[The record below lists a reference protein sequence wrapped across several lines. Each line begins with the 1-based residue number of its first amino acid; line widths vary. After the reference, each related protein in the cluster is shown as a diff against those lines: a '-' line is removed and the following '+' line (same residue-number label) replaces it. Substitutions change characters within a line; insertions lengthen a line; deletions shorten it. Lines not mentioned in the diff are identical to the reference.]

1 MTIVRLQD
9 AGKQYGDRWIFRNVS
24 FAVGDRERWGIVG
37 RNGVGKTT
45 LFRTMTGDEETTE
58 GEIWRHPG
66 LRFTLL
72 RQNRGERSTATVHE
86 AALEPFADL
95 VEMERQIGLDL
106 EAMSAATDAH
116 DAARLMRSY
125 DRQVEEFRRRGGY
138 EMRSRADATLEGL
151 GFPPDTWPKPISA
164 LSGGELGRLRLAQTL
179 LAQPDV
185 LLLDEPTNHLDLR
198 STEWL
203 EEFLRGYPG
212 TVMVV
217 SHDRV
222 FLQRLCDHILH
233 VEEQTAY
240 AYTGGYDSFLDQR
253 EARREL
259 QRKQFEQQQAYIART
274 EDFIRRNLAGQK
286 TKQAKSRRTLLS
298 RMERVAGV
306 SEEDRAMGLR
316 FASGGRSGGVVMK
329 VDGVQCAY
337 GPRVLFAP
345 FSAEVTR
352 SERIVIVGPNGC
364 GKSTLMRVL
373 AGAGEA
379 TRGSVV
385 MGTGVRTAYYRQ
397 DFTHL
402 NPVHKIREEVGA
414 AAPGMTIT
422 ELRSHLGRFLFS
434 GEDADARVGDL
445 SGGEQARVALARIT
459 LERAN
464 LLLLDE
470 PTNHLDI
477 ESREVLEEA
486 LENYDGTVILIS
498 HDRAMLSAMSTRVWG
513 FEDGRFV
520 DFAGSYDEYGEW
532 SARRRAE
539 QAATASGAR
548 AAEPRTPAAPA
559 ASAPD
564 GRPALSKN
572 EIRRRE
578 REFAEL
584 EARIAALETRI
595 GETEASLADPALY
608 AAGSDPART
617 QALAAER
624 DRLTAE
630 LAEAYALWERVGEEL
645 SGTSVA

>member
-1 MTIVRLQD
+1 MTIVRLQN
-9 AGKQYGDRWIFRNVS
+9 AGKQYGDRWVFRNVS
-24 FAVGDRERWGIVG
+24 FTVGARERWGIVG

-45 LFRTMTGDEETTE
+45 LFKAITGEDEPTE

-72 RQNRGERSTATVHE
+72 RQNRGEQGDATVHE
-86 AALEPFADL
+86 ASLEPFADL
-95 VEMERQIGLDL
+95 IAMETRINAEL
-106 EAMSAATDAH
+106 EELGTVKEPRDAE
-116 DAARLMRSY
+116 RLLKSY
-125 DRQVEEFRRRGGY
+125 DRHVEEFRRRGGY

-151 GFPPDTWPKPISA
+151 GFPPETWEKPIRA

-222 FLQRLCDHILH
+222 FLERLADHVLH
-233 VEEQTAY
+233 LEEGTAY

-259 QRKQFEQQQAYIART
+259 QRKHFEQQQAHIART
-274 EDFIRRNLAGQK
+274 EAFIQKFIAGTR
-286 TKQAKSRRTLLS
+286 TKQAKSRRTLLN
-298 RMERVAGV
+298 RLERVAAVGRD
-306 SEEDRAMGLR
+306 EKAMGLQ
-316 FASGGRSGGVVMK
+316 FASGGRSGGVVMR

-337 GPRVLFAP
+337 GPRVLFSP
-345 FSAEVTR
+345 FSAEVSR
-352 SERIVIVGPNGC
+352 AERIAVVGPNGC

-373 AGAGEA
+373 AGVAQPE
-379 TRGSVV
+379 RGSVT
-385 MGTGVRTAYYRQ
+385 MGTGVRPAYYRQ

-402 NPVHKIREEVGA
+402 DPDKKIREEVA
-414 AAPGMTIT
+414 QAAPSLTFP

-434 GEDADARVGDL
+434 GDEQEARVGDL
-445 SGGEQARVALARIT
+445 SGGEQARVALAKIT
-459 LERAN
+459 LQKAN

-486 LENYDGTVILIS
+486 LDGYDGTVILIS
-498 HDRAMLSAMSTRVWG
+498 HDRATLSALSTRVWAY
-513 FEDGRFV
+513 EDGRFV
-520 DFAGSYDEYGEW
+520 DYPGGFDDWLDW
-532 SARRRAE
+532 SARRKAE
-539 QAATASGAR
+539 SAATAVLARTAEPKPGSGAS
-548 AAEPRTPAAPA
+548 PAK
-559 ASAPD
+559 ASN
-564 GRPALSKN
+564 LSKN

-578 REFAEL
+578 REQQQL
-584 EARIAALETRI
+584 EARIEQIETRI
-595 GETEASLADPALY
+595 TEIEAALGDPALY
-608 AAGSDPART
+608 GAGADPTRPA
-617 QALAAER
+617 ALAAER
-624 DRLTAE
+624 DTLATE
-630 LAEAYALWERVGEEL
+630 LAEAYATWERVGEEL
-645 SGTSVA
+645 AGV

>member
-1 MTIVRLQD
+1 MTIVRLQN

-24 FAVGDRERWGIVG
+24 FTVAARERWGIVG

-45 LFRTMTGDEETTE
+45 LFRALSGDDELTE
-58 GEIWRHPG
+58 GEAWRHPG

-72 RQNRGERSTATVHE
+72 RQNRGEQSAASVHE

-95 VEMERQIGLDL
+95 VAMEERIHRELAELGTETNPR
-106 EAMSAATDAH
+106 EAE
-116 DAARLMRSY
+116 RLLKSY
-125 DRQVEEFRRRGGY
+125 DRHVEEFRRRGGY

-151 GFPPDTWPKPISA
+151 GFPPETWEKPIRT

-212 TVMVV
+212 TVMAV

-222 FLQRLCDHILH
+222 FLERLADHILH
-233 VEEQTAY
+233 LEEGTAY
-240 AYTGGYDSFLDQR
+240 AYTGGYESFLEQR

-259 QRKQFEQQQAYIART
+259 QRKQYEQQQAHIART

-286 TKQAKSRRTLLS
+286 TKQAKSRRTLLN
-298 RMERVAGV
+298 RLERVAAV
-306 SEEDRAMGLR
+306 SGDDKAMGLR

-329 VDGVQCAY
+329 ADGVQCAY
-337 GPRVLFAP
+337 GDRVLFSP
-345 FSAEVTR
+345 FSAEVSR
-352 SERIVIVGPNGC
+352 AERIALVGPNGC

-373 AGAGEA
+373 AGVAQPQ
-379 TRGSVV
+379 RGSVT
-385 MGTGVRTAYYRQ
+385 MGTGVRAAYYRQ

-402 NPVHKIREEVGA
+402 DPDKKIREEVA
-414 AAPGMTIT
+414 EAAPSLTFP

-434 GEDADARVGDL
+434 GDEQEARVGDL

-459 LERAN
+459 LQKAN

-486 LENYDGTVILIS
+486 LEGYDGTVILIS
-498 HDRAMLSAMSTRVWG
+498 HDRATLSAVSTRVWAY
-513 FEDGRFV
+513 EDGRFV
-520 DFAGSYDEYGEW
+520 DYPGSFDEYLEW
-532 SARRRAE
+532 SARRKAE
-539 QAATASGAR
+539 SAATAVLAR
-548 AAEPRTPAAPA
+548 TAEPKPGSA
-559 ASAPD
+559 ASTSA
-564 GRPALSKN
+564 GAAKATALSKN

-578 REFAEL
+578 REQQAL
-584 EARIAALETRI
+584 EARIEKIETRI
-595 GETEASLADPALY
+595 AEIEAALGDPALY
-608 AAGSDPART
+608 AAGADPSRPA
-617 QALAAER
+617 ALAAER
-624 DRLTAE
+624 DTLTAE
-630 LAEAYALWERVGEEL
+630 LADAYATWERVGEEL
-645 SGTSVA
+645 AGV

>member
-1 MTIVRLQD
+1 MTIVRLQN

-24 FAVGDRERWGIVG
+24 FTVGARERWGIVG

-45 LFRTMTGDEETTE
+45 LFRAITGEDEPTE
-58 GEIWRHPG
+58 GEVWRHPG

-72 RQNRGERSTATVHE
+72 RQNRGEQSAATVHE

-95 VEMERQIGLDL
+95 VAMEERINRDL
-106 EAMSAATDAH
+106 QELGTVKDPRE
-116 DAARLMRSY
+116 AARLMKSY
-125 DRQVEEFRRRGGY
+125 DRHSEEFRRRGGY

-151 GFPPDTWPKPISA
+151 GFPQETWEKPIRA

-212 TVMVV
+212 TVLVV

-222 FLQRLCDHILH
+222 FLERLADHVLH
-233 VEEQTAY
+233 LEEGTAY
-240 AYTGGYDSFLDQR
+240 AYTGGYERFLEQR
-253 EARREL
+253 EARCEL
-259 QRKQFEQQQAYIART
+259 QRRQYEQQQAYIART

-286 TKQAKSRRTLLS
+286 TKQAKSRRTLLN
-298 RMERVAGV
+298 RL
-306 SEEDRAMGLR
+306 DRIAAVGGDKKAMGLR
-316 FASGGRSGGVVMK
+316 FASGGRSGGVVMR

-337 GPRVLFAP
+337 GDRVLFAP
-345 FSAEVTR
+345 FSAEVSR
-352 SERIVIVGPNGC
+352 SERIAIVGPNGC

-373 AGAGEA
+373 AGVAQPQ
-379 TRGSVV
+379 RGSVT

-402 NPVHKIREEVGA
+402 DPEKKIREEVA
-414 AAPGMTIT
+414 EAAPSLTFA
-422 ELRSHLGRFLFS
+422 ELRNHLGRFLFS
-434 GEDADARVGDL
+434 GDEQEARVGDL

-459 LERAN
+459 LQKAN

-486 LENYDGTVILIS
+486 LDGYDGTVILIS
-498 HDRAMLSAMSTRVWG
+498 HDRAVLSAVATRVWAY
-513 FEDGRFV
+513 EDGRFV
-520 DFAGSYDEYGEW
+520 DYPGGFDEWLDW
-532 SARRRAE
+532 SARRKAE
-539 QAATASGAR
+539 SAATAVLAR
-548 AAEPRTPAAPA
+548 AAEPRAGTQPSS
-559 ASAPD
+559 ASTA
-564 GRPALSKN
+564 RATTLSKN

-578 REFAEL
+578 REQQEL
-584 EARIAALETRI
+584 ERRIEQIETRI
-595 GETEASLADPALY
+595 AEIEAALADPALY
-608 AAGSDPART
+608 ASGADPARPA
-617 QALAAER
+617 ALAAER
-624 DRLTAE
+624 DQLTAE
-630 LAEAYALWERVGEEL
+630 LADSYAAWERVGEEL
-645 SGTSVA
+645 AGV

>member
-1 MTIVRLQD
+1 MTIVRLQN

-24 FAVGDRERWGIVG
+24 FTVAARDRWGIVG

-45 LFRTMTGDEETTE
+45 LFRAISGDDELTE
-58 GEIWRHPG
+58 GEAWRHPG

-72 RQNRGERSTATVHE
+72 RQNRGEQSAATVHE

-95 VEMERQIGLDL
+95 VAMEARINAEL
-106 EAMSAATDAH
+106 EELGRAQDAH
-116 DAARLMRSY
+116 EAERLLKSY
-125 DRQVEEFRRRGGY
+125 DRHVEEFRRRGGY

-151 GFPPDTWPKPISA
+151 GFPPETWEKPIRA

-212 TVMVV
+212 TVLVV

-222 FLQRLCDHILH
+222 FLERLADHVLH
-233 VEEQTAY
+233 LEEATAY
-240 AYTGGYDSFLDQR
+240 AYTGGYESFLEQR

-259 QRKQFEQQQAYIART
+259 QRKQYEQQQAHIART
-274 EDFIRRNLAGQK
+274 EAFIQKFIAGTR
-286 TKQAKSRRTLLS
+286 TKQAKSRRTLLN
-298 RMERVAGV
+298 RMERISAVQG
-306 SEEDRAMGLR
+306 EEKAMGLR
-316 FASGGRSGGVVMK
+316 FASGGRSGGVVMR

-337 GPRVLFAP
+337 GDRVLFAP
-345 FSAEVTR
+345 FSAEVSR
-352 SERIVIVGPNGC
+352 SERIAIVGPNGC

-373 AGAGEA
+373 AGVAQPQ
-379 TRGSVV
+379 RGSVT
-385 MGTGVRTAYYRQ
+385 MGTGVRPAYYRQ

-402 NPVHKIREEVGA
+402 DPAKKIREEVA
-414 AAPGMTIT
+414 EAAPSLTFP

-434 GEDADARVGDL
+434 GDEQEARVGDL
-445 SGGEQARVALARIT
+445 SGGEQARVALAKIT
-459 LERAN
+459 LQKAN

-486 LENYDGTVILIS
+486 LEGYDGTVILIS
-498 HDRAMLSAMSTRVWG
+498 HDRAMLSAVSTRVWAY
-513 FEDGRFV
+513 EDGRFV
-520 DFAGSYDEYGEW
+520 DYPGTFDEWLEW

-539 QAATASGAR
+539 SAATAVLAR
-548 AAEPRTPAAPA
+548 AAEPKPGSGTSSSASTGART
-559 ASAPD
+559 
-564 GRPALSKN
+564 PALSKN

-578 REFAEL
+578 REQQQL
-584 EARIAALETRI
+584 EERIGQIETRI
-595 GETEASLADPALY
+595 AEIESALGDPALY
-608 AAGSDPART
+608 AAGADPSRPA
-617 QALAAER
+617 ALAAER

-630 LAEAYALWERVGEEL
+630 LAEAYATWERVGEEL
-645 SGTSVA
+645 AGV